1 MTLRIISNWSILA
14 LMCKVQWRRL
24 LLASWVLGVQ
34 VTRKLGVAYNGWKN
48 KESFILDVKGSY
60 QKMEF

>member
-1 MTLRIISNWSILA
+1 MTLRIISNWSILS